1 MFDPNAD
8 KSPVNPLPPVIVAL
22 ALAIALI
29 EVALQLG
36 ARGFIGGPQAVGWR
50 IEAIQT
56 FGFFDSV
63 FEFMRVTGTYDLN
76 TMMRFVTYPFVHL
89 AFTHAIFA
97 IVLILAIGKAVGE
110 IFHPASVLA
119 VFFVSSFMGALAYGV
134 FFDSPVQMIGAY
146 TSMYGLLGAFTWMLW
161 LKAGATGESRLKA
174 FQLAGLLFGFQL
186 IYQIFFL
193 VAYDQGFAATSS
205 QWVGRLV
212 GFLTGFLLSFVLA
225 PDGRARIASWVVV
238 LRKR

>member
-8 KSPVNPLPPVIVAL
+8 KSPFNELPPVIVAL

-36 ARGFIGGPQAVGWR
+36 AKGFIGGPAAVGWR
-50 IEAIQT
+50 VEAIQT

-63 FEFMRVTGTYDLN
+63 FEFMRQTGTYDLN
-76 TMMRFVTYPFVHL
+76 TVMRFVTYTFVHL
-89 AFTHAIFA
+89 ALTHAIFA
-97 IVLILAIGKAVGE
+97 IVLILAIGKAVAE

-119 VFFVSSFMGALAYGV
+119 VYFLSAIMGVLAYGV
-134 FFDSPVQMIGAY
+134 FFDSPVQIVGAY
-146 TSMYGLLGAFTWMLW
+146 PAVYGLLGAFTWMLW
-161 LKAGATGESRLKA
+161 LKAGATGDSRVNA
-174 FQLAGLLFGFQL
+174 FRLAGLLFAFQL
-186 IYQIFFL
+186 VYQIFAL
-193 VAYDQGFAATSS
+193 IAYDQSFAATSS

-212 GFLTGFLLSFVLA
+212 GFITGFLLSFVLA
-225 PDGRARIASWVVV
+225 PDGRARIVGWFLM